1 MPSMLGKRMSVKDCS
16 VQNLTSELDEIE
28 PNDESQYGFN
38 IKAYES
44 SFPKKKY
51 VKYYGQL
58 C

>member
-44 SFPKKKY
+44 SFPKKK
-51 VKYYGQL
+51 
-58 C
+58 